1 MKAAG
6 TQEIKEELKSLSQKE
21 VIELCLRLVR
31 FKKENKELL
40 SFILFDSGDKQAYVD
55 SIKHEITDAFASL
68 PSSRYFIQK
77 GLRKMLKDIARY
89 CRYMADKEAEAQLR
103 LYFCRTMKL
112 YGMASHKH
120 QATMNLYKTQ
130 LDKIQDLI
138 PELHEDLQYDY
149 QKLLNELTD

>member
-6 TQEIKEELKSLSQKE
+6 TQEIKEDLKSLSQKE
-21 VIELCLRLVR
+21 VVELCLRLVR

-40 SFILFDSGDKQAYVD
+40 SFILFESGDKQGYVD
-55 SIKHEITDAFASL
+55 TIKHEITDAFATL

-77 GLRKMLKDIARY
+77 GLRKLLKDISRY

-120 QATMNLYKTQ
+120 QATMNLYKSQ
-130 LDKIQDLI
+130 LDKIQELI
-138 PELHEDLQYDY
+138 HQLHEDLQYDY